1 MKAAVFY
8 GPNQKLKFEDV
19 PVPKPKPG
27 EILIKVAACGVC
39 HTDLH
44 YIDHGVPTFKKPP
57 MILGHEASGTV
68 SKVGEG
74 VTNLSEGDRVLVPAV
89 LSCGVCT
96 NCRIGRENICEQ
108 GVMFGNNVD
117 GAYAE
122 FMVAPA
128 KDVFLFPE
136 TIPLEEGSIIADAV
150 TTPFH
155 AVVNRGGVKAGDRV
169 AVFGCGGVG
178 LNLVQVA
185 NAVGATVVAVD
196 ILDEKLEWAKQ
207 LGAAVTINA
216 AKEEKVEK
224 AIRKA
229 TGGGADVA
237 FEAVGIPQVMQ
248 KAFGSLKAGGRFVV
262 VGYSDQDIALNAG
275 RIMFRE
281 MEIRGSLGCRPVD
294 YPRVIRLAAEGKI
307 KIKELVTNRFPLEDI
322 EKAFELLR
330 KGEGIRSIVIP

>member
-8 GPNQKLKFEDV
+8 GSGQQLKFEDV
-19 PVPKPKPG
+19 PVPEPKPG

-57 MILGHEASGTV
+57 MILGHEASGIV

-74 VTNLSEGDRVLVPAV
+74 VSNLGEGDRVLVPAV

-96 NCRIGRENICEQ
+96 NCRIGRENICEN

-122 FMVAPA
+122 YMVAPA

-155 AVVNRGGVKAGDRV
+155 AVVNRGEVKAGDRV

-196 ILDEKLEWAKQ
+196 IRDEKLEWAAR

-216 AKEEKVEK
+216 EKEEKVEK

-237 FEAVGIPQVMQ
+237 FEAVGVPQVMK
-248 KAFGSLKAGGRFVV
+248 KAFGCLRTGGRFIV
-262 VGYSDQDIALNAG
+262 VGYSDQNIELNAG

-281 MEIRGSLGCRPVD
+281 MEVRGSLGCRPVD
-294 YPRVIRLAAEGKI
+294 YPRVIRLAEEGKI

-322 EKAFELLR
+322 EKALDLLR